1 MKDKRTY
8 THYKEHGED
17 ISHENEIVID
27 FNKAKDDRGVND
39 LERTI
44 DKLRNNIRD
53 LLSMNT
59 QYKTELADQIVKIN
73 KLEQEVKDLKQE
85 RSDYYNVSQRPTTN
99 TWTVYR

>member
-8 THYKEHGED
+8 TKHKEHGED

-27 FNKAKDDRGVND
+27 FKQAQSED
-39 LERTI
+39 TI
-44 DKLRNNIRD
+44 NKLRNNIRD

-85 RSDYYNVSQRPTTN
+85 RSDYYNVSQRLTAGA
-99 TWTVYR
+99 WTVY

>member
-8 THYKEHGED
+8 IKHKEHGED

-27 FNKAKDDRGVND
+27 FKQAQTDNI
-39 LERTI
+39 I
-44 DKLRNNIRD
+44 DKLRNNVRD
-53 LLSMNT
+53 LLAMNT

-85 RSDYYNVSQRPTTN
+85 RSDYYNVS
-99 TWTVYR
+99 

>member
-8 THYKEHGED
+8 TKHKEHGED

-27 FNKAKDDRGVND
+27 FKQAKSDD
-39 LERTI
+39 TI
-44 DKLRNNIRD
+44 NKLRNNIRD

-85 RSDYYNVSQRPTTN
+85 RSDYFNVSQRLTAGA
-99 TWTVYR
+99 WTVY

>member
-1 MKDKRTY
+1 MKDEKT
-8 THYKEHGED
+8 
-17 ISHENEIVID
+17 VID
-27 FNKAKDDRGVND
+27 FKKAKDDRGIND

-59 QYKTELADQIVKIN
+59 QYKTELADQIVKMN

-85 RSDYYNVSQRPTTN
+85 RSDYYNVS
-99 TWTVYR
+99 

>member
-8 THYKEHGED
+8 TNYKEHGED

-27 FNKAKDDRGVND
+27 FKRAKDDRGIND
-39 LERTI
+39 LERVI

-59 QYKTELADQIVKIN
+59 QYKTELADQIIKI
-73 KLEQEVKDLKQE
+73 KTLEQEITNLKKE
-85 RSDYYNVSQRPTTN
+85 RSDYYGAS
-99 TWTVYR
+99 

>member
-8 THYKEHGED
+8 INYKEHGED

-27 FNKAKDDRGVND
+27 FKQAKDDRGMND

-44 DKLRNNIRD
+44 DKLRNNMRD

-59 QYKTELADQIVKIN
+59 QYKTELADQIGKIN
-73 KLEQEVKDLKQE
+73 KLEQEVKDLKKE
-85 RSDYYNVSQRPTTN
+85 RSDYYNAS
-99 TWTVYR
+99 

>member
-8 THYKEHGED
+8 TKHKEHGED

-27 FNKAKDDRGVND
+27 FKQAQTDD
-39 LERTI
+39 TI
-44 DKLRNNIRD
+44 SKLRNNVRD
-53 LLSMNT
+53 LLAMNT

-85 RSDYYNVSQRPTTN
+85 RSDYYNVSQRSTTS
-99 TWTVYR
+99 TWTVY

>member
-8 THYKEHGED
+8 TKHKEHGED

-27 FNKAKDDRGVND
+27 FKQAQSDD
-39 LERTI
+39 TI
-44 DKLRNNIRD
+44 NKLRNNIRD

-73 KLEQEVKDLKQE
+73 KLEQEIKDLKQE
-85 RSDYYNVSQRPTTN
+85 RSDYYNVSQRLTAGA
-99 TWTVYR
+99 WTVY